1 MALYAQHGYG
11 KANKINKGIESGDI
25 SGIIL
30 SPKSETPQKLIE
42 FSNEVRN
49 SYIDTKIFFDPQFFM
64 SYLQGPINAGK
75 LSQYSYFE
83 SGLTRAKLSNP
94 ANINKYVESVIS
106 LQNEMNVSS
115 YISPSIIISDFNN
128 MDCQIAISLAY
139 STIAIA
145 TNKDLFITFYINENA
160 FSNESAMEEFLNTIS
175 LLDVAGFYIV
185 ISRDSSTSKSTLFKI
200 DILSNIMKFLYII
213 SEINQFDVIV
223 GYSDIISI
231 LFSTIS
237 NADFACGWYSNLKQ
251 FAESNYRPSTGGRR
265 PRKRY
270 TSSKLLSSL
279 LLIPEI
285 EASNRNH
292 FTDQILSNLP
302 YDDIIYPNVKH
313 DDWTD
318 EISCLH
324 NWETINKMLID
335 ITQHSKIS
343 DRLDF
348 LLAKIS
354 NAEDLYSQIKTFL
367 PQLDEKSNSNH
378 LSAWKSAI
386 STFRE
391 KNGV

>member
-30 SPKSETPQKLIE
+30 SPKSETPQKLID

-49 SYIDTKIFFDPQFFM
+49 SYINTKILFDPQFFM
-64 SYLQGPINAGK
+64 SYLQGSINAGK
-75 LSQYSYFE
+75 LSQYPYFE

-94 ANINKYVESVIS
+94 ANINRYVESIIS
-106 LQNEMNVSS
+106 FQNELDVSS

-139 STIAIA
+139 STIDVA
-145 TNKDLFITFYINENA
+145 TDKDLFITLYINENA
-160 FSNESAMEEFLNTIS
+160 FLNESAMEEFLNTIS
-175 LLDVAGFYIV
+175 LLDVTGFYIV
-185 ISRDSSTSKSTLFKI
+185 ISRESSTYKSTLFKT
-200 DILSNIMKFLYII
+200 DVLSNIMKFLYII
-213 SEINQFDVIV
+213 SEINQFEVIV

-237 NADFACGWYSNLKQ
+237 NANFACGWYSNLKQ

-265 PRKRY
+265 PRKKY
-270 TSSKLLSSL
+270 TSSQLLSPL
-279 LLIPEI
+279 LLLPEI
-285 EASNRNH
+285 EVLNRNH
-292 FTDQILSNLP
+292 FTNQILSNAS
-302 YDDIIYPNVKH
+302 YDNIIYPNMKH

-324 NWETINKMLID
+324 NWETINNMLID
-335 ITQHSKIS
+335 ITQNPTIS

-348 LLAKIS
+348 LLEKIS
-354 NAEDLYSQIKTFL
+354 NAKNLYSQIVSFF

-378 LSAWKSAI
+378 LESWESAI
-386 STFRE
+386 SIFRK